1 MPEDEGSPGPV
12 CRVWQV
18 CWLWVALAY
27 LLKRYASI
35 NWAAR
40 YFAAAFLI
48 EAGQHGACSSRIS
61 LPGYNS
67 ALIGLRVDAA
77 YPAASL
83 PFFLSELLAVILIAA
98 PIAMRFTPDD
108 PATSTP
114 IQSPPE
120 AGRPVEAA

>member
-1 MPEDEGSPGPV
+1 MSTSANPTTTRTSSNG
-12 CRVWQV
+12 
-18 CWLWVALAY
+18 LI
-27 LLKRYASI
+27 LLMLYTGLVI
-35 NWAAR
+35 VG
-40 YFAAAFLI
+40 AF
-48 EAGQHGACSSRIS
+48 IS
-61 LPGYNS
+61 Y
-67 ALIGLRVDAA
+67 LIGLRVEAA